1 MLIPKGERRTGALAG
16 APFGLSP
23 GSALGSRPR
32 VALSS
37 AQAVTQYTK
46 ESACIVVAGQI
57 AEHVQGGAQGM
68 QVLDQQPFLRG
79 LEWYAN
85 QVASSADER

>member
-1 MLIPKGERRTGALAG
+1 
-16 APFGLSP
+16 
-23 GSALGSRPR
+23 
-32 VALSS
+32 
-37 AQAVTQYTK
+37 VTQYTK

-68 QVLDQQPFLRG
+68 QVLDQQPSPRG